1 MSKRAKPTIYDVA
14 KKANVSIATVSRV
27 LNGSP
32 QVRDVTRRK
41 VLDAVDALGFVPKAD
56 AVARAKSISGQIGI
70 ISPFFT
76 IASFG
81 QRMRGVAQIL
91 ANSPYELVIYTVDS
105 MHRYESFLAQLSLN
119 TQLEGLIINAL
130 PLSDADAQR
139 LKASQLETVLMEY
152 SHPLFCSIQI
162 DNEHGGQL
170 AAQHL
175 LEKGHR
181 RMGFLDY
188 SVPDDHAIRPGNARL
203 RGFRQALQNNG
214 IALDDNHI
222 IYAPMDD
229 VNETR
234 QQLTAFFKHPNRPSA
249 IFVAADYLALYA
261 MRIAQQLDLK
271 IPEELAIV
279 GFDDLEIAAMMGLTT
294 ISQSLDETGQLAAK
308 LLLSRL
314 IDGDEPMQDITVQLH
329 LVKRE
334 TT

>member
-1 MSKRAKPTIYDVA
+1 MPKRAKPTIYDVA
-14 KKANVSIATVSRV
+14 QKASVSIATVSRV
-27 LNGSP
+27 LNGSQ
-32 QVRDVTRRK
+32 QVRAATRRK

-56 AVARAKSISGQIGI
+56 AVARAKSMSGQIGI
-70 ISPFFT
+70 ISPYFT

-105 MHRYESFLAQLSLN
+105 MHRYQSFLAQLSLN

-130 PLSDADAQR
+130 SLSDADAQR
-139 LKASQLETVLMEY
+139 LRASQLETVLMES

-162 DNEHGGQL
+162 DNEYGGQL

-175 LEKGHR
+175 LDKGHR
-181 RMGFLDY
+181 QMGFLDY

-203 RGFRQALQNNG
+203 RGFRQALQNEG
-214 IALDDNHI
+214 IELDDNHI
-222 IYAPMDD
+222 IYVPMTNID
-229 VNETR
+229 ETR
-234 QQLTAFFKHPNRPSA
+234 QQLRAFFKHPKRPSA

-261 MRIAQQLDLK
+261 MRIAQQFDLK
-271 IPEELAIV
+271 VPDEIAII
-279 GFDDLEIAAMMGLTT
+279 GFDDLETAAMMGLTT

-308 LLLSRL
+308 LLLNRL
-314 IDGDEPMQDITVQLH
+314 TDADEPMQDITVQLH
-329 LVKRE
+329 LVERE